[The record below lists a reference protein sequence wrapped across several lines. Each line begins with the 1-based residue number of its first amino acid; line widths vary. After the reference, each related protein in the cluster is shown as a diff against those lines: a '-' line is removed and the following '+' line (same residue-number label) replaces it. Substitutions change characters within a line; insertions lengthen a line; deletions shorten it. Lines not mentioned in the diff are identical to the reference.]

1 MSHKITTE
9 EKLKKK
15 QPLTFIICAEKKV
28 CCLVSTYFQII
39 QVYIPHSVIT
49 CDTEYVQLVGMLMEN
64 FAIFATLIFSLT
76 IQQALGKRQRALTFL
91 KHVATL

>member
-1 MSHKITTE
+1 M
-9 EKLKKK
+9 
-15 QPLTFIICAEKKV
+15 TFIICAEKKV

-39 QVYIPHSVIT
+39 QVYIPHSVFT
-49 CDTEYVQLVGMLMEN
+49 CNTEYVQLVLMEN

-91 KHVATL
+91 